1 MPRDPTGSERKDMIN
16 KSDLVVVGAGFAG
29 VWAAAAA
36 AALRDDIGVAP
47 GDFPITV
54 VSPGGDLV
62 IRPRLY
68 QSEPWRMY
76 APLDEVLGAL
86 GVSRVAAT
94 VTGIDSTTQRITV
107 EADDGGRSSLRYGR
121 LVLASGSQVVAP
133 DLPGADRLFDVDTI
147 AAATR
152 LDAHLRRLH
161 AVSARPGREAVVVV
175 GAGFAGIE
183 VATEM
188 VARLQ
193 AITTSEQPPR
203 VVLVEAQSVIGP
215 DLGPGP
221 RQVIADALDD
231 VGVEVLLDQRVI
243 EVADG
248 VVVLADGSSIE
259 SATIIW
265 TAGMRASGLTR
276 QLGGTQDR
284 LGRVPVDEFLR
295 VNQTPSIFAA
305 GDTAAARGPDG
316 HAVLQS
322 CQHAIPLGK
331 FAGHNAAADLLGQ
344 PLQPFDPGPYIT
356 CLDLGT
362 AGAVVA
368 TGWDREVRL
377 TGESAKAMKKAI
389 VESYIYPPVDD
400 PAVMLAFARARPNL
414 PLPL

>member
-86 GVSRVAAT
+86 GVSRVVAT

-107 EADDGGRSSLRYGR
+107 EADDGGRSWLRYGR

-161 AVSARPGREAVVVV
+161 AVSAR
-175 GAGFAGIE
+175 
-183 VATEM
+183 
-188 VARLQ
+188 
-193 AITTSEQPPR
+193 
-203 VVLVEAQSVIGP
+203 
-215 DLGPGP
+215 
-221 RQVIADALDD
+221 
-231 VGVEVLLDQRVI
+231 
-243 EVADG
+243 
-248 VVVLADGSSIE
+248 
-259 SATIIW
+259 
-265 TAGMRASGLTR
+265 LTR

-389 VESYIYPPVDD
+389 VESYIYPSVDD